1 MNLRKLLLAASCIM
15 LLAATA
21 IAADPVK
28 VESGL
33 VEGTSE
39 NGLTVYRGIPFAAPP
54 VDDLRWRAPQSAA
67 KWDGVMRA
75 DKFGPSCMQSMRG
88 SIGSISAIF
97 LSSGIAAL
105 IPASD
110 KAQYVN
116 FPGFS
121 NAILLR
127 V

>member
-75 DKFGPSCMQSMRG
+75 DKFGPFCCQKSVCLELTHPEQGNSE
-88 SIGSISAIF
+88 
-97 LSSGIAAL
+97 
-105 IPASD
+105 
-110 KAQYVN
+110 K
-116 FPGFS
+116 S
-121 NAILLR
+121 NR
-127 V
+127 

>member
-39 NGLTVYRGIPFAAPP
+39 NGLTVYRGIPFAAVCCQKSVCLELTHPE
-54 VDDLRWRAPQSAA
+54 QGNSE
-67 KWDGVMRA
+67 K
-75 DKFGPSCMQSMRG
+75 
-88 SIGSISAIF
+88 
-97 LSSGIAAL
+97 
-105 IPASD
+105 
-110 KAQYVN
+110 
-116 FPGFS
+116 S
-121 NAILLR
+121 NR
-127 V
+127 